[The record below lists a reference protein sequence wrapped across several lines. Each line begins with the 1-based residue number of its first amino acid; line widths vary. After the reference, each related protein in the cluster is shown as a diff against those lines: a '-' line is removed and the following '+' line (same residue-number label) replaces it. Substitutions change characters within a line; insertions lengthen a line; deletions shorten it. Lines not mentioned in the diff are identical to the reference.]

1 MVYLQLKKKKNQ
13 SALKEAWNKP
23 SSPFAGQPFDPSMFN
38 LNEPIYMNTPD
49 YEAKLKAKQNK
60 ENK

>member
-1 MVYLQLKKKKNQ
+1 MNKTGKEMDYPLLKKKKN
-13 SALKEAWNKP
+13 
-23 SSPFAGQPFDPSMFN
+23 FDPSMFN